1 MENNIKKDVIKK
13 GCEDVDWIQ
22 LALDKEGS
30 MTTSYEHGNKPANP
44 INVGEVID
52 QIIDCYLLKMQAQS
66 TP

>member
-1 MENNIKKDVIKK
+1 MENNIKQDVIKK

-30 MTTSYEHGNKPANP
+30 MTTYEHGNKPANP
-44 INVGEVID
+44 IYSGEVID
-52 QIIDCYLLKMQAQS
+52 QIIHCYLLKMQAQS